1 MADVSQN
8 IGAQL
13 FAKEL
18 PGAFR
23 ADFTGCKQDF
33 SSDAFTTCVNYP
45 ESDADIENA
54 FQKQLNLSEYYKSP
68 QVFETLKQNYMM
80 KTMDSHFETEPVNLN
95 PTVDEVSE
103 AKPDL
108 SSMVQ
113 QDIKD
118 SGLFTKSSFGAMGS
132 SNIIIL
138 AIVLAILFYFFK
150 NK

>member
-13 FAKEL
+13 FVKEL
-18 PGAFR
+18 PGAYR

-68 QVFETLKQNYMM
+68 QVFESLKQNYMM
-80 KTMDSHFETEPVNLN
+80 KTMDSHFETAPVDLN
-95 PTVDEVSE
+95 PDVGENEVSE

-118 SGLFTKSSFGAMGS
+118 SGLFTKSSFGAMGN
-132 SNIIIL
+132 SNIIVLI
-138 AIVLAILFYFFK
+138 IVVAILFYLFQ
-150 NK
+150 